1 MTCRQLRP
9 YVVDFAR
16 GAIDAAVVE
25 SQVARHVRGCHDC
38 RALLERER
46 IMSAALQRAA
56 HEIVVPPADEERER
70 ALLTLFDEAR
80 AKAPARPRV
89 PFWLWSPGLVAAV
102 LMVVIVGWRMVLVAP
117 AASRTVTEHRAP
129 AARPEVGGK
138 ANTSPEVAI
147 SAANEEGRW
156 RPRHAL
162 LRPRV
167 PAPATDV
174 VEASFETTSFV
185 TWPRATAGPPLES
198 GSVVR
203 VSLPVSILP
212 ALGLWPPPSAGSE
225 VPADLLVGQDGFARA
240 VRLVPE

>member
-16 GAIDAAVVE
+16 GAIDAAAVE

-46 IMSAALQRAA
+46 IMSAALRRVAD
-56 HEIVVPPADEERER
+56 EIDVPPADVERER

-80 AKAPARPRV
+80 ARAPKRPGL
-89 PFWLWSPGLVAAV
+89 PFWLWSPALAAAV
-102 LMVVIVGWRMVLVAP
+102 LVAVVAGWTALRVAP
-117 AASRTVTEHRAP
+117 ARTQRDPEPHAP
-129 AARPEVGGK
+129 AALPG
-138 ANTSPEVAI
+138 ASATLNTSP
-147 SAANEEGRW
+147 AAPGAASDEARRW
-156 RPRHAL
+156 RGRRAVLHPRA
-162 LRPRV
+162 PV
-167 PAPATDV
+167 PVDDV
-174 VEASFETTSFV
+174 LDASFETTSFV
-185 TWPRATAGPPLES
+185 AWPGAAAGPPLES
-198 GSVVR
+198 GSVIR

-225 VPADLLVGQDGFARA
+225 VPADVLVGQDGFARA

>member
-16 GAIDAAVVE
+16 GAIDAAAVE

-46 IMSAALQRAA
+46 IMSAALRRVAD
-56 HEIVVPPADEERER
+56 EIEVPPADVERER
-70 ALLTLFDEAR
+70 ALLAHFDEAR
-80 AKAPARPRV
+80 ASAPKRPSV
-89 PFWLWSPGLVAAV
+89 PFWLWSPALAAALLVAAV
-102 LMVVIVGWRMVLVAP
+102 AGWMTRRVP
-117 AASRTVTEHRAP
+117 PSRTQAVTEHHTPPLP
-129 AARPEVGGK
+129 AARAALNV
-138 ANTSPEVAI
+138 SP
-147 SAANEEGRW
+147 AAPTAAVEQERRW
-156 RPRHAL
+156 RGRRAV

-167 PAPATDV
+167 PAPADDV
-174 VEASFETTSFV
+174 LDASFETTSFV
-185 TWPRATAGPPLES
+185 AWPGAAAGPPLES
-198 GSVVR
+198 GSVIR

-225 VPADLLVGQDGFARA
+225 VPADVLVGQDGFARA